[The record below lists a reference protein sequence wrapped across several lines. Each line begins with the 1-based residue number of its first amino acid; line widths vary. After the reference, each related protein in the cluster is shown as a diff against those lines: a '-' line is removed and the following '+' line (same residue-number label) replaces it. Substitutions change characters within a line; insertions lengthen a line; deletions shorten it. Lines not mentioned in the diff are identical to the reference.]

1 MRNLRLSLRLV
12 TLGACVVAQVALAPS
27 SAVARWLWIGP
38 DGGHVIALAFDP
50 SLPGTVYAGTEF
62 AGVWKSSD
70 GGVSWSMTGP
80 GLPSRGGGLSL
91 AVAGRSPSTV
101 YAGTRAGVFV
111 SVNGGGTWSAANAG
125 LPGLFTVYGIT
136 VSAEAPPAVYAYGVE
151 TIVSGNSLANYSRA
165 FKTVD
170 GGATWTAA
178 DQGLTDQVALTA
190 LAADPTSPGRVFA
203 AGSSGRGIWRS
214 LDGGATW
221 NAVGHPDLP
230 DDRFVVRFAFSPA
243 VPGGSAN
250 GATLYAA
257 TNRSGV
263 FASADGGLSW
273 QATGLTPPML
283 DLVADPSS
291 PGVLYASGGTPGAPP
306 IGFSA
311 IIYKSFD
318 GGVSWQQSAAGIP
331 GSTGILALDPR
342 HPATLL
348 ATLYSVNLSGIA
360 RSTDGASSWAVSD
373 QGLRALPAEHVAS
386 DPLRPGTLYVTA
398 YAGGLWKTHN
408 RGKTWRLLREGRFGP
423 VVLDPQHTTTL
434 FAGIDG
440 RLSRSLDGGVSW
452 LPIDQGLPPQSFLVA
467 YAIGPPGDTLWALT
481 GQGLFKSAD
490 GGASWAA
497 TSRQPPLAGSFA
509 IAPNDDLY
517 FTVRTPGYFPPPHAT
532 VLRSADGGVTFTVA
546 STGIPDDTWFFEV
559 AADPFSPA
567 VYIGTDR
574 GVYKS
579 TNQGASWTLV
589 PLPVPFSDPSNPD
602 WVQTVLPD
610 PRIPGTVY
618 AGTHYSGAYRSTD
631 GGLTWVP
638 LGKSLGLLVSGLAVD
653 TSSPST
659 IYAASEGGLL
669 RYRPGP

>member
-1 MRNLRLSLRLV
+1 MRNLRPSFRLV
-12 TLGACVVAQVALAPS
+12 ALGACVVAQVALAPS

-38 DGGHVIALAFDP
+38 DGGSVLALAFDP

-80 GLPSRGGGLSL
+80 GLPRFGVLSL

-101 YAGTRAGVFV
+101 YAGTHGAGVFV
-111 SVNGGGTWSAANAG
+111 SVNGGATWSPANAG
-125 LPGLFTVYGIT
+125 LPGFFTVYGIT
-136 VSAEAPPAVYAYGVE
+136 VGAEASATIYAYGVE
-151 TIVSGNSLANYSRA
+151 TIFSGNSLANYSRA

-178 DQGLTDQVALTA
+178 DQGLTDHIAVTA

-203 AGSSGRGIWRS
+203 AGSGGLGIWRS

-230 DDRFVVRFAFSPA
+230 DDTFVVRFAFSPA
-243 VPGGSAN
+243 GSSGSAN

-331 GSTGILALDPR
+331 GSTGILALDPS

-360 RSTDGASSWAVSD
+360 RSTDAASSWAVSD
-373 QGLRALPAEHVAS
+373 HGLRALPAEHVAS

-398 YAGGLWKTHN
+398 SAGGLWKTRN
-408 RGKTWRLLREGRFGP
+408 RGKTWRFLRGGLFGA
-423 VVLDPQHTTTL
+423 VVFDPRHTTTL
-434 FAGIDG
+434 FASIDG

-452 LPIDQGLPPQSFLVA
+452 LPIDQGLPPQAGLGA
-467 YAIGPPGDTLWALT
+467 YAIGPPGDTLWVLT
-481 GQGLFKSAD
+481 PQGLFKSAD
-490 GGASWAA
+490 GGASWSG
-497 TSRQPPLAGSFA
+497 TGQQLEFSVSFA
-509 IAPNDDLY
+509 AAPDGNLY
-517 FTVRTPGYFPPPHAT
+517 VAVRLPWFLPPPHAI
-532 VLRSADGGVTFTVA
+532 VLRSADGGATFTTA
-546 STGIPDDTWFFEV
+546 STGIADDTLFFEL
-559 AADPFSPA
+559 AADPLGSA
-567 VYIGTDR
+567 LYIGTDR
-574 GVYKS
+574 GVYES

-589 PLPVPFSDPSNPD
+589 PLPVPFSDPNNPD

-638 LGKSLGLLVSGLAVD
+638 LGNSLGLLVSGLAVD
-653 TSSPST
+653 PSFPSNV
-659 IYAASEGGLL
+659 YAASEGGLL
-669 RYRPGP
+669 RYRPGR